1 MACVKEEFKSRTKI
15 NKFNIKKKNF
25 MFLDYGQKYSKTK
38 MEFIFALTKK
48 NLIKFIKEFAVCQK
62 KLVSL
67 VDVKTVLYVIDL
79 N

>member
-1 MACVKEEFKSRTKI
+1 
-15 NKFNIKKKNF
+15 
-25 MFLDYGQKYSKTK
+25 